1 MTTSELKNE
10 RRAILLGICAVLLWS
25 TVATIFKLGLGRMSA
40 EQLLLLG
47 SGTSWLVFSVN
58 SILRK
63 AFFIRRSDWHKVLLL
78 GLINP
83 CAYYLILFEAYDRL
97 PAHVAQPIN
106 YTWAI
111 TLSLLAVP
119 LLKQK
124 ISFTALMGML
134 ISYSGVI
141 LLIATAPK
149 ESNAI
154 EGFGILLALIST
166 IFWAYYWIVNASFK
180 GDPSALM
187 FWSFTVSLPVLC
199 VVCVAR
205 EGWPELTFLNLSLG
219 AAVGLVE
226 MGITF
231 LLWQSA
237 IRKTRNVGNISRL
250 IFLSP
255 FLSMI
260 FISIFVGE
268 SISIWAIPSL
278 LVIVVGL
285 IIHQKST
292 SEYNV

>member
-1 MTTSELKNE
+1 
-10 RRAILLGICAVLLWS
+10 
-25 TVATIFKLGLGRMSA
+25 MSA

-119 LLKQK
+119 LLKQR
-124 ISFTALMGML
+124 ISFTALVGML
-134 ISYSGVI
+134 ISYSGVL

-166 IFWAYYWIVNASFK
+166 IFWAYYWIVNASFE
-180 GDPSALM
+180 GDPSAVM
-187 FWSFTVSLPVLC
+187 FWSFTVALPVLG

-260 FISIFVGE
+260 FISSFVGA

-278 LVIVVGL
+278 LLIVMGL

-292 SEYNV
+292 KRYNV

>member
-1 MTTSELKNE
+1 
-10 RRAILLGICAVLLWS
+10 
-25 TVATIFKLGLGRMSA
+25 MSA

-47 SGTSWLVFSVN
+47 SGTSWLVFWVN
-58 SILRK
+58 SILRR
-63 AFFIRRSDWHKVLLL
+63 AFFIRRSEWHKVLLL

-97 PAHVAQPIN
+97 PAHIAQPIN

-124 ISFTALMGML
+124 ISVTALVGML

-166 IFWAYYWIVNASFK
+166 IFWAYYWIVNASFE

-187 FWSFTVSLPVLC
+187 FWSFTVALPVLC

-278 LVIVVGL
+278 LVIVMGL

-292 SEYNV
+292 SKYSV

>member
-47 SGTSWLVFSVN
+47 SSTSWLVFSVN

-119 LLKQK
+119 FLKQK
-124 ISFTALMGML
+124 ISITALMGML
-134 ISYSGVI
+134 ISYSGVL

-149 ESNAI
+149 ESNVI
-154 EGFGILLALIST
+154 DGFGILLALIST
-166 IFWAYYWIVNASFK
+166 IFWAYYWIVNASFE

-187 FWSFTVSLPVLC
+187 FWSFTVALPVLC
-199 VVCVAR
+199 VVC
-205 EGWPELTFLNLSLG
+205 
-219 AAVGLVE
+219 
-226 MGITF
+226 
-231 LLWQSA
+231 
-237 IRKTRNVGNISRL
+237 
-250 IFLSP
+250 
-255 FLSMI
+255 
-260 FISIFVGE
+260 FVY
-268 SISIWAIPSL
+268 IDR
-278 LVIVVGL
+278 V
-285 IIHQKST
+285 
-292 SEYNV
+292 